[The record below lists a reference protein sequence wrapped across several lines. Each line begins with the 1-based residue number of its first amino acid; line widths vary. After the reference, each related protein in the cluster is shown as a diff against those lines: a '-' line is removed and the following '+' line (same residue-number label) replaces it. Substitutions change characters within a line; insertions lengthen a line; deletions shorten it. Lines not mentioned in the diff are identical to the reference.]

1 MDRAFVRHIKN
12 KAPLLFVSLFVLLA
26 NQGCQTQSKKET
38 FLNDAA
44 RVQQAKQLLPRSYH
58 KSIAKEFEKDK
69 NFAHYLEKYIS
80 QENVKLNSEE
90 LSQSLLKASRDFFYD
105 PVFLLAVVKTES
117 QFNPYALGSH
127 GEVGLMQIK
136 PDTAEWICDKRKIKW
151 RGAKALQ
158 EPSYNVLVG
167 AVYFDYL
174 KKSLKSKAS
183 AHYINAYNMGINNLQ
198 RLPASER
205 GKHPYYERVLDN
217 YLVIYQE
224 LKKIRQTI

>member
-1 MDRAFVRHIKN
+1 MERALVRQIKN
-12 KAPLLFVSLFVLLA
+12 KIPLLLASLFVLLA

-44 RVQQAKQLLPRSYH
+44 RVQQAKLLLSGRYH
-58 KSIAKEFEKDK
+58 KSVAQEFEKDK
-69 NFAHYLEKYIS
+69 NFLQYLQKYIS

-127 GEVGLMQIK
+127 GEIGLMQIK
-136 PDTAEWICDKRKIKW
+136 PDTAQWICNKRKIKCK
-151 RGAKALQ
+151 GAKALKD
-158 EPSYNVLVG
+158 PSYNVLVG

-174 KKSLKSKAS
+174 KNSIKTKAT

-205 GKHPYYERVLDN
+205 GKHPYYEKVLDN

>member
-1 MDRAFVRHIKN
+1 MQRAIVRQVKN
-12 KAPLLFVSLFVLLA
+12 KLPLFFFSVFALFA
-26 NQGCQTQSKKET
+26 NQGCQTQTKKEND
-38 FLNDAA
+38 LNDVA
-44 RVQQAKQLLPRSYH
+44 RTQQAQLLLPESYN

-69 NFAHYLEKYIS
+69 KFSQYLKKYIS
-80 QENVKLNSEE
+80 HENGKLNSEK
-90 LSQSLLKASRDFFYD
+90 LSQSLLKASRDYFYD

-127 GEVGLMQIK
+127 GEIGLMQIK
-136 PDTAEWICDKRKIKW
+136 PDTAQWICDKRKMKW

-158 EPSYNVLVG
+158 DPSYNVQVG
-167 AVYFDYL
+167 AIYFDYL
-174 KKSLKSKAS
+174 KKSLKSKAT